1 MAESGEKRAESRV
14 DIVVPSNMGTDMLFS
29 LIISCVIGLFSW
41 LLLKDVT
48 QNGSRIGEP
57 VAKLAFGERR
67 VERKIGGE
75 VVWSRIGA
83 PDQIYNYDS
92 IRTEDDSQARV
103 LLDTG
108 TELVLEGAALV
119 TVVVDQKKLSVN
131 LDKGSLSL
139 IAGPQS
145 SPVEVKSP
153 SGTLKMADGGKA
165 SIVQGEDSLQVDILD
180 GQAVFENENG
190 NIELSESQILQLDSD
205 GQVQLKEISFQAIAP
220 IPSSLQLMFVDS
232 TPVQF
237 EWISRT
243 FQPSSIEISAV
254 EDFSSGVRTFDISE
268 AGVFETELK
277 SGIWHWR
284 VRNGA
289 ESSPAAMFRLVRDRE
304 PEPLSPL
311 PGSEFPFVDKS
322 PLIRFQWQK
331 AKNANIY
338 NVNFY
343 RSSDSAKPFKSIP
356 SQHSSISVDELAEG
370 EYFWDVEAVFS
381 AFHRKVV
388 GARRNFIVSK
398 LQAED
403 VPEANIKLDNEAVSQ
418 YALEREGSII
428 TWERVGGLDNY
439 LAELSKNDSVIQ
451 KKLVHGNFIEL
462 PRDLEQGEF
471 NLRVTA
477 LVDGETLNS
486 TARDFVV
493 KKFVSLNLLIPE
505 DNARLYNTDSQLRF
519 RWKDPN
525 KGDSYLLEVA
535 RDKDF
540 QQILARQD
548 TTKTFLSIPNLAGI
562 GIYYCRVSLLNEN
575 GEQLVGSKASRFN
588 IERQWDPAPVL
599 WGPVSS
605 GRVDLALDG
614 SLSFQW
620 QPVRNASFYRLK
632 IVPQQ
637 APVAARTWDVAN
649 TYKVESDVLDL
660 PLGEYRYSLTTF
672 AEINGREV
680 SISETANGVF
690 ELLRTPVQPVTKIEI
705 F

>member
-1 MAESGEKRAESRV
+1 MAESVKKGPDDRV
-14 DIVVPSNMGTDMLFS
+14 DIVVPTNIGRDMLFS
-29 LIISCVIGLFSW
+29 LIISCVIGLLSW

-48 QNGSRIGEP
+48 QSSSRIGEP
-57 VAKLAFGERR
+57 VAKLSFRERR

-108 TELVLEGAALV
+108 TELVLEDAALI

-131 LDKGSLSL
+131 LDKGNLSL
-139 IAGPQS
+139 IAAPQS
-145 SPVEVKSP
+145 GPVEIKSL
-153 SGTLKMADGGKA
+153 SGTLKMANGGRA
-165 SIVQGEDSLQVDILD
+165 SVAQGEDGLQVDILD
-180 GQAVFENENG
+180 GQAVFENEDG
-190 NIELSESQILQLDSD
+190 NIELSESRSLQLGSD
-205 GQVQLKEISFQAIAP
+205 GQAQVQEIPFQVLAP
-220 IPSSLQLMFVDS
+220 IPSSLQLMFAES
-232 TPVQF
+232 TPIQF
-237 EWISRT
+237 EWISRS
-243 FQPSSIEISAV
+243 FQPNIIEISAV
-254 EDFSSGVRTFDISE
+254 QDFSSRVRTFDISQ

-277 SGIWHWR
+277 SGIWYWR

-289 ESSPAAMFRLVRDRE
+289 ESSPVAMFRLVRDRK
-304 PEPLSPL
+304 PVPLSPL
-311 PGSEFPFVDKS
+311 PGSEFSFVDKP
-322 PLIRFQWQK
+322 PLIRLQWQK
-331 AKNANIY
+331 AENANIY

-343 RSSDSAKPFKSIP
+343 RSIDLAEPFKSIP
-356 SQHSSISVDELAEG
+356 SQHASISVDELAEG

-398 LQAED
+398 LPAED
-403 VPEANIKLDNEAVSQ
+403 VPEANIKLDNEEVSQ
-418 YALEREGSII
+418 YALERKGSII

-439 LAELSKNDSVIQ
+439 LAELSENGSVI
-451 KKLVHGNFIEL
+451 KEELVNGNFIEL
-462 PRDLEQGEF
+462 PRDLKQGEF

-493 KKFVSLNLLIPE
+493 KRFVALNLLTPE
-505 DNARLYNTDSQLRF
+505 DNGLFYNTDSWLRF
-519 RWKDPN
+519 RWKDAN

-535 RDKDF
+535 REKGF
-540 QQILARQD
+540 QQILAYQD
-548 TTKTFLSIPNLAGI
+548 STKTFISIPNLGV
-562 GIYYCRVSLLNEN
+562 GIYYCRVSLLNED
-575 GEQLVGSKASRFN
+575 GEQLVSSRVSSFN

-605 GRVDLALDG
+605 GRVDLALYG
-614 SLSFQW
+614 SLYFQW
-620 QPVRNASFYRLK
+620 QPVKKASFYRLT

-637 APVAARTWDVAN
+637 APVAARTWDIAN
-649 TYKVESDVLDL
+649 TYKVESDVLTL

-672 AEINGREV
+672 AEIDGREV

-690 ELLRTPVQPVTKIEI
+690 ELLRTPVQSVAKIEI